1 MGTTPEDVQRWFN
14 SGVKDDAAYM
24 IVMVDTYDHGDYP
37 VYVGPEDDIHKAL
50 TFRRMQPMQ
59 RIMEVYDL
67 SMDRDKQLAEY
78 RAFNYP
84 PFPTED
90 DSAEDDSS

>member
-1 MGTTPEDVQRWFN
+1 MGTTQTDVQEWFD
-14 SGVKDDAAYM
+14 SGVKKEAAYM

-37 VYVGPEDDIHKAL
+37 VFVHPEDDIHKEL
-50 TFRRMQPMQ
+50 TRRRMAPMQ
-59 RIMEVYDL
+59 RIVEVYDL
-67 SMDRDKQLAEY
+67 SMDRDKQINEY

-90 DSAEDDSS
+90 DSP

>member
-1 MGTTPEDVQRWFN
+1 MGTSQDDVKEWFN
-14 SGVKDDAAYM
+14 SGVKDKAAYM

-37 VYVGPEDDIHKAL
+37 VFVQPDDDIHAEL
-50 TFRRMQPMQ
+50 NSRRMAPMQ

-67 SMDRDKQLAEY
+67 SMDRDQQLNEY

-90 DSAEDDSS
+90 DPA

>member
-1 MGTTPEDVQRWFN
+1 MGTSQTDVQEWFDN
-14 SGVKDDAAYM
+14 GVEKKATYM

-37 VYVGPEDDIHKAL
+37 VYVLPGDDIHKEL
-50 TFRRMQPMQ
+50 TSRRMAPMQ

-67 SMDRDKQLAEY
+67 SMDRDKQLNEY

-90 DSAEDDSS
+90 DSS